1 MVVNPI
7 MLFSRLAANAGTK
20 DGVEKYFD
28 FELTHPPRDLFKNKL
43 MRKSDKESIVVQHI
57 PYNWK
62 SVWLKQTKLCMCAR
76 RSNITA
82 LIELGKRDE
91 VWQHHWRIY

>member
-1 MVVNPI
+1 

-57 PYNWK
+57 SYN
-62 SVWLKQTKLCMCAR
+62 
-76 RSNITA
+76 
-82 LIELGKRDE
+82 
-91 VWQHHWRIY
+91 